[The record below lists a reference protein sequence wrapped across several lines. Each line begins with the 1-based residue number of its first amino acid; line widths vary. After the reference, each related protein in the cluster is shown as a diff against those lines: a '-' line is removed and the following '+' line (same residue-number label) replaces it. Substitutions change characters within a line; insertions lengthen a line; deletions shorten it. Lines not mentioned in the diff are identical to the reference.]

1 MCGLTRA
8 SGIQIKRILNIA
20 IPSGLQSGLD
30 MLSVSLALFY
40 LGSIS
45 SLHFTALGIGAKY
58 IIVFY
63 PISAIFGIGTN
74 VLMSRRFGAK
84 QYAEMN
90 KVYATMTFSAFVIA
104 IPMLAII
111 YIGIPIYL
119 NLFELS
125 SSLYKLTYSYVSLT
139 IFALPSII
147 IKNVLI
153 SGFAST
159 GDTKRPFF
167 IKIILT
173 LISMIGYSTLIN
185 GRFGFPQLGLTGA
198 AYVTIFISYLELV
211 VLLLLP
217 RFVNTKLSLS
227 LYFNREFL
235 LSAFRVGIPTGL
247 ERIFTIVSLNIVLI
261 FVGHY
266 SVIYNDS
273 AMSGFQSGT
282 TIEGFSFV
290 PGFGFM
296 VSVMTLVGQSIG
308 AKNYKRVHNYT
319 RLCAIIASIML
330 GICGLM
336 LAIFS
341 ESLSKIFIH
350 DDLLGVQISVGYLI
364 AVGLS
369 QIPLILSFVYDGALR
384 GAGFSQ
390 IPLFINITS
399 ISIFRLLPM
408 WICASC
414 GWSIFILFGIIFVE
428 TYIRAF
434 IFYLVFRSGVWKK
447 PKKL

>member
-1 MCGLTRA
+1 MWGLRRA
-8 SGIQIKRILNIA
+8 RVIQIKHILNIA

-84 QYAEMN
+84 NFVEMN
-90 KVYATMTFSAFVIA
+90 KVYSTMIYSACVVSVPMLFVIY
-104 IPMLAII
+104 L
-111 YIGIPIYL
+111 GIPIYL
-119 NLFELS
+119 HLFELS
-125 SSLYKLTYSYVSLT
+125 QSLYQLTYSYVSLT

-153 SGFAST
+153 SGFAAT
-159 GDTKRPFF
+159 GDTKHPFF
-167 IKIILT
+167 IKIVLT
-173 LISMIGYSTLIN
+173 FMSMLGYSILIN
-185 GRFGFPQLGLTGA
+185 GKFGLPQLGIIGA
-198 AYVTIFISYLELV
+198 AYVTLFISYLELL
-211 VLLLLP
+211 VLLILP
-217 RFVNTKLSLS
+217 RFVQTKLSL
-227 LYFNREFL
+227 LAYFNKEFL
-235 LSAFRVGIPTGL
+235 IGAFKVGIPTGL
-247 ERIFTIVSLNIVLI
+247 ERIFTIVSLNVVLV
-261 FVGHY
+261 FVGYY

-273 AMSGFQSGT
+273 AMSGFQAGT

-296 VSVMTLVGQSIG
+296 VAVMTLVGQSIG
-308 AKNYKRVHNYT
+308 AKNYKRVYDYT
-319 RLCAIIASIML
+319 KLCVIISSILL
-330 GICGLM
+330 GICGVI
-336 LAIFS
+336 LATFA
-341 ESLSKIFIH
+341 EPLSKIFIH
-350 DDLLGVQISVGYLI
+350 DDLIGIKISVSYLI

-384 GAGFSQ
+384 GAGFTQ
-390 IPLFINITS
+390 IPLFINIIS

-408 WICASC
+408 WICANF

-434 IFYLVFRSGVWKK
+434 IFYMVFRSGVWKN
-447 PKKL
+447 PKNL

>member
-1 MCGLTRA
+1 MWGLRRVRV
-8 SGIQIKRILNIA
+8 IQIKHILNIA

-84 QYAEMN
+84 NFVEMN
-90 KVYATMTFSAFVIA
+90 KVYATMIYSACVVSVPMLFVIY
-104 IPMLAII
+104 L
-111 YIGIPIYL
+111 GIPIYL
-119 NLFELS
+119 HLFELS
-125 SSLYKLTYSYVSLT
+125 QSLYQLTYSYVSLT

-153 SGFAST
+153 SGFAAT
-159 GDTKRPFF
+159 GDTKHPFF
-167 IKIILT
+167 IKIVLT
-173 LISMIGYSTLIN
+173 FMSMLGYSILIN
-185 GRFGFPQLGLTGA
+185 GKFGLPQLGIIGA
-198 AYVTIFISYLELV
+198 AYVTLFISYLELL
-211 VLLLLP
+211 VLLILP
-217 RFVNTKLSLS
+217 RFVQTKLSL
-227 LYFNREFL
+227 LAYFNKEFL
-235 LSAFRVGIPTGL
+235 IGAFKVGIPTGL
-247 ERIFTIVSLNIVLI
+247 ERIFTIVSLNVVLV
-261 FVGHY
+261 FVGYY

-273 AMSGFQSGT
+273 AMSGFQAGT

-296 VSVMTLVGQSIG
+296 VAVMTLVGQSIG
-308 AKNYKRVHNYT
+308 AKNYKRVYDYT
-319 RLCAIIASIML
+319 KLCVIISSILL
-330 GICGLM
+330 GICGVI
-336 LAIFS
+336 LATFA
-341 ESLSKIFIH
+341 EPLSKIFIH
-350 DDLLGVQISVGYLI
+350 DDLIGIKISVSYLI

-384 GAGFSQ
+384 GAGFTQ
-390 IPLFINITS
+390 IPLFINIIS

-408 WICASC
+408 WICANF

-434 IFYLVFRSGVWKK
+434 IFYMVFRSGVWKN
-447 PKKL
+447 PKNL

>member
-8 SGIQIKRILNIA
+8 RGIQIKRILNIA

-84 QYAEMN
+84 NYVEMN
-90 KVYATMTFSAFVIA
+90 KVYATMTWGACIASA
-104 IPMLAII
+104 PMLFII
-111 YIGIPIYL
+111 YIGIKTYL

-125 SSLYKLTYSYVSLT
+125 ESLYQLTYSYVSLT

-153 SGFAST
+153 SGFAAT

-167 IKIILT
+167 IKIVLT
-173 LISMIGYSTLIN
+173 VMSMLGYSILIN
-185 GRFGFPQLGLTGA
+185 GRFGLPQLGLTGA
-198 AYVTIFISYLELV
+198 AYVTLFISYLELII
-211 VLLLLP
+211 LLLLP
-217 RFVNTKLSLS
+217 RFVQTKLSLL

-235 LSAFRVGIPTGL
+235 LNGFKVGIPTGL
-247 ERIFTIVSLNIVLI
+247 ERVFTIVSLNIVLV
-261 FVGHY
+261 FVGYY

-273 AMSGFQSGT
+273 AMSGFQAGT

-296 VSVMTLVGQSIG
+296 VAVMTLVGQSIG
-308 AKNYKRVHNYT
+308 SKNYQRVYDYT
-319 RLCAIIASIML
+319 KLCAIISSILL
-330 GICGLM
+330 GICGVM
-336 LAIFS
+336 LAVFATP
-341 ESLSKIFIH
+341 LSKIFIH
-350 DDLLGVQISVGYLI
+350 DDLLGVEISVSYLI

-384 GAGFSQ
+384 GAGFTQ
-390 IPLFINITS
+390 IPLFINIIS
-399 ISIFRLLPM
+399 ISFFRLLPM
-408 WICASC
+408 WICANF
-414 GWSIFILFGIIFVE
+414 GWSIFILFGIIFFE

-447 PKKL
+447 PKNL